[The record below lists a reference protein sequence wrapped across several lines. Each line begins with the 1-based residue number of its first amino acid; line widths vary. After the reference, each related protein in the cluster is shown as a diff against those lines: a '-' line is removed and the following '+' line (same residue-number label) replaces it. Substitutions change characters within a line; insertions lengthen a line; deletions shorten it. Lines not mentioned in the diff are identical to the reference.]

1 MIAPMLEVFDSLY
14 DMQYEVYTNTS
25 AKVLNFIL
33 PQKQVKE
40 AKKKELV
47 INGASLFTKYIL
59 KYTLTADL

>member
-33 PQKQVKE
+33 P
-40 AKKKELV
+40 
-47 INGASLFTKYIL
+47 
-59 KYTLTADL
+59 